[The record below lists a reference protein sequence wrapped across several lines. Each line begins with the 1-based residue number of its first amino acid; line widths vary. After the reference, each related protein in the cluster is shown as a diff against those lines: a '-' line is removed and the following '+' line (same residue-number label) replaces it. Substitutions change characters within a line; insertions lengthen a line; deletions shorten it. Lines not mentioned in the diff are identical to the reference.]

1 MLKRRDLSSRID
13 VLHTAFTIKRSMR
26 RRASK
31 LVVNTKSSMQN
42 LFASLQNVP
51 GLREPQQVQ
60 VEGVTVSGSTFYFS
74 KHPMMSFK
82 EFFGIS
88 RTKRVGVPGHPTFD
102 ASSLASLARFGGTSF
117 QAVFTSPIF
126 YIHIMLLA
134 VIAFVHHT
142 DLDSLRGANV
152 PETALNTLV
161 EVTVFSIAL
170 FMGSVYSRFN
180 ERFHDCADCNAGCA
194 NVAALVTGNLAQDE
208 RARARAASIVRYV
221 VAMIHVAYLQIS
233 GSMTAEKWAFLYRRG
248 ILLRSDVARLV
259 QTCGSACSFDT
270 VLFQWCLRLLWVSV
284 RDGYLSTE
292 ESAQITDGIA
302 AIRRLSNKQEAYT
315 TTQVPLVYFHLMGV
329 CVHLSLALT
338 SWRAA
343 RAFVFDL
350 GACSPDLDAH
360 DARPCGYAGAVLQ
373 LVVQSWVI
381 FVFVGLYAT
390 AVWMADPMGTRA
402 CNYDMQV
409 DLEKVWA
416 EALASIHA
424 MVHADEI
431 EVPNLAVTATGVQ
444 FESVEK
450 QTGDIPGVGGHYV
463 NLNVLARSSQKA
475 VDGVETIGKGL
486 GASSAS

>member
-1 MLKRRDLSSRID
+1 MRAHQLANDTR
-13 VLHTAFTIKRSMR
+13 RSMR
-26 RRASK
+26 
-31 LVVNTKSSMQN
+31 SSMHN
-42 LFASLQNVP
+42 IFASLQNTAGFVDP
-51 GLREPQQVQ
+51 PKEVK

-117 QAVFTSPIF
+117 QAVFSSPIF
-126 YIHIMLLA
+126 YIHIMLLV
-134 VIAFVHHT
+134 VIAFVHYT
-142 DLDSLRGANV
+142 DLDSLRGATV

-208 RARARAASIVRYV
+208 SARARAASIVRYV
-221 VAMIHVAYLQIS
+221 IAMVHVAYLQIS
-233 GSMTAEKWAFLYRRG
+233 GPMTAEKWAFLYRRG
-248 ILLRSDVARLV
+248 ILLRGDVARLV
-259 QTCGSACSFDT
+259 QACGSACSFDT

-292 ESAQITDGIA
+292 ESAQITDAIA
-302 AIRRLSNKQEAYT
+302 AVRRLSNKQEAYT

-343 RAFVFDL
+343 RAFAFDL
-350 GACSPDLDAH
+350 GDCSSDPDAH
-360 DARPCGYAGAVLQ
+360 DGTPCGHAGAALQ
-373 LVVQSWVI
+373 LVVQSLVI
-381 FVFVGLYAT
+381 FVFVGLYST

-409 DLEKVWA
+409 DLERVWA
-416 EALASIHA
+416 QGLASIHA

-450 QTGDIPGVGGHYV
+450 QTGDISGVGGHYV
-463 NLNVLARSSQKA
+463 DLNVLARSSQKA
-475 VDGVETIGKGL
+475 KDGMETIGKGL